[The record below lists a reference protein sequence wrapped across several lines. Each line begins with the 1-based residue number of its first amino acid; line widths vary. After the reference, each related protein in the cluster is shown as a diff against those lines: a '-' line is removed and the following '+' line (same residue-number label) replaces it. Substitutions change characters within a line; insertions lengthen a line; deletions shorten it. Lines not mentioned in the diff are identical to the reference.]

1 MHARGPRAE
10 QEGKLENG
18 YYSREA
24 KAERSRV
31 RAAILALR
39 RSARS
44 RSLHDY
50 LWGHSG
56 NGARQTHR
64 RPRRTVSTRR
74 LILSAVRRPA
84 LRSKW
89 SAMTQTRWPQLVT
102 SPAIE
107 CALWQAPAVV
117 GLQLAA
123 VGALLSWCADSKKAP
138 TKPGLQLP
146 IRRTR
151 PVLTRPRSDNYDARL
166 PRRRQSNIA
175 SSSPGSLGP

>member
-1 MHARGPRAE
+1 MPLWAFYLNNERAPDM
-10 QEGKLENG
+10 
-18 YYSREA
+18 A
-24 KAERSRV
+24 
-31 RAAILALR
+31 R
-39 RSARS
+39 RSKPGFDFVISGHCTNRTSDYAR
-44 RSLHDY
+44 RC
-50 LWGHSG
+50 
-56 NGARQTHR
+56 
-64 RPRRTVSTRR
+64 
-74 LILSAVRRPA
+74 
-84 LRSKW
+84 
-89 SAMTQTRWPQLVT
+89 QLVT

-138 TKPGLQLP
+138 TKPELQLP

-175 SSSPGSLGP
+175 SSSSGSLGP